1 VLSELVKHILVTGI
15 EDEMSKFLMSEVA
28 VGKMWNAKGKILNGN
43 CGKVLWNDV
52 WQKFACMSN
61 RMSMVGH
68 SQFL

>member
-1 VLSELVKHILVTGI
+1 
-15 EDEMSKFLMSEVA
+15 MSKFLMSEVA

-52 WQKFACMSN
+52 WQKFACVSN

-68 SQFL
+68 S